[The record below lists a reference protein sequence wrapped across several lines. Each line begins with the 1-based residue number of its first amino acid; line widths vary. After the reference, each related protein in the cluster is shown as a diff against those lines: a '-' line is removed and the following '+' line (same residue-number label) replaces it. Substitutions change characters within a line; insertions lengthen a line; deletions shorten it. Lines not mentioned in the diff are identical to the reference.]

1 MTGRHRRNTEPYVNG
16 VVARALDRRHPLWKA
31 GAEQTRTIVGG
42 RGKRP
47 DILLEHRSGAP
58 IIIEAEFQPGSAVE
72 REARAR
78 LGAVL
83 AEGGGT
89 VEHVVALRLPGRLRE
104 INQGRLPEAVENDR
118 EYRYAAWS
126 LDRAGSP
133 VRWPAEGWLRGGL
146 DDLANL
152 CENIAVSEQALAA
165 GLSQLERVVS
175 QIAHRL
181 RRDLR
186 PARLAK
192 MAEVLHQEDGE
203 QTSRMAAAI
212 IVNAMVFHNA
222 IAVHSEIPAVEEL
235 RRDGIVKTDL
245 LHKQD
250 ILECWRDIL
259 DINYWPIFRLASDL
273 LQPIPVPNADEI
285 ATQAAQAA
293 TDLAGLGVTTM
304 HDLSGRMFQQLI
316 ADRKFLATFYTLP
329 ASAAMMAE
337 LAASQLAVDWADPAA
352 VKELRIA
359 DLACGTGI
367 LLSAAYQSVRSRH
380 RRTGGD
386 DEALHAPMIE
396 RSLIAADVMPA
407 AAHLTASQLASAHP
421 GLPFGNTG
429 VHTMGYGDTG
439 KGGPEIGSLE
449 LLDKDSVRTLFG
461 TGSEM
466 AHGGGKADQA
476 ELHLPASSLDLVIM
490 NPPFTRPTNHES
502 ATVPRPDFAG
512 LGNDPKAQRLMAASL
527 KRAGKALAKSVG
539 DGNAGLGSNF
549 ADLANVKLKEGGVLA
564 LVLPFT
570 AIAGKSWRKLRELL
584 AADYANVT
592 IISIAGADSAAD
604 RAFSA
609 DTGMADTV
617 IVAVKNAGQGDG
629 NARFVNL
636 YRRPESLPEAVEIAR
651 LITQSQSDEDETG
664 FLEVGNNLVGVWLYE
679 SIIGGKGVAGI
690 TEPGL
695 AVTMTAL
702 PDQRLLLPRGYEYVL
717 HTTTLSQLGERGLVS
732 RDIGAKPGAGG
743 EIRGPFEIRPISG
756 VPEYPLLWNHKT
768 QRERRLVVEP
778 DSWGRVRK
786 GRGQDA
792 KEVWQTATR
801 LHFTVDFRLNSQALA
816 ACFTLEQVIGGR
828 AWPSFKPEKRTWEV
842 PLLLWANTTLGLI
855 CWWWT
860 GSRQQ
865 QGRAVISITALP
877 DLPVLDPRRLT
888 PAQLRR
894 AERIFNEMTGL
905 EFLPAN
911 EAYRDQARRRL
922 DREVLVN
929 LLGLPEEIMKPLDV
943 LRRRWCSEPSVHGGK
958 ATRPA
963 SEPLRER
970 GAA

>member
-1 MTGRHRRNTEPYVNG
+1 MTSCHRRNTEPHVNT

-31 GAEQTRTIVGG
+31 GSEQTRTIAGG

-47 DILLEHRSGAP
+47 DILLEHRNGAP
-58 IIIEAEFQPGSAVE
+58 IIIEAEFEPASTVE
-72 REARAR
+72 REAQAR
-78 LGAVL
+78 LGVTL
-83 AEGGGT
+83 AEGGET
-89 VEHVVALRLPGRLRE
+89 VEHAVALRLPGRLRE
-104 INQGRLPEAVENDR
+104 INQGRLPEAVEDSR
-118 EYRYAAWS
+118 GYRFATWS

-152 CENIAVSEQALAA
+152 CENMALSEQALAA
-165 GLSQLERVVS
+165 GLSQLEQVVS
-175 QIAHRL
+175 QIAYRL

-192 MAEVLHQEDGE
+192 MAEALHQEDGE

-222 IAVHSEIPAVEEL
+222 IALHSEIPAVEEL
-235 RRDGIVKTDL
+235 RRDGIAKENL

-259 DINYWPIFRLASDL
+259 EINYWPIFRLAIDL
-273 LQPIPVPNADEI
+273 LRPIPVPYANEI

-337 LAASQLAVDWADPAA
+337 LACSQLAVDWTDPAA
-352 VKELRIA
+352 IKELRIA

-380 RRTGGD
+380 CRTGGD
-386 DEALHAPMIE
+386 DKALHAPMIE

-407 AAHLTASQLASAHP
+407 AAHLAASQLASAHP
-421 GLPFGNTG
+421 DLPFGNTG
-429 VHTMGYGDTG
+429 VHTMGYGDSG
-439 KGGPEIGSLE
+439 RGRPEIGSLE

-466 AHGGGKADQA
+466 AHGGGKANQA

-490 NPPFTRPTNHES
+490 NPPFKRPTDHKS

-512 LGNDPKAQRLMAASL
+512 LGNDPKAQRLMAMRL
-527 KRAGKALAKSVG
+527 KGARKGLAKSVG
-539 DGNAGLGSNF
+539 DGNAGTSSDF
-549 ADLANVKLKEGGVLA
+549 ASLANAKLKEGGVLA

-570 AIAGKSWRKLRELL
+570 VIAGASWRKLRELL

-592 IISIAGADSAAD
+592 IISIAGAASSTD

-617 IVAVKNAGQGDG
+617 ITAVKNTGQGDG

-651 LITQSQSDEDETG
+651 LIIQSQSDGDKTG
-664 FLEVGNNLVGVWLYE
+664 FLEVGNNPVGVWLQE
-679 SIIGGKGVAGI
+679 SIIEGKGVAGI

-695 AVTMTAL
+695 AVAMSGL
-702 PDQRLLLPRGYEYVL
+702 FDRKLLLPRGHEYVVE
-717 HTTTLSQLGERGLVS
+717 TTTLQEVGTPGLVH
-732 RDIGAKPGAGG
+732 RDIGFKPGAGG
-743 EIRGPFEIRPISG
+743 DTRGPFEIHPLRG
-756 VPEYPLLWNHKT
+756 VPEYPILWNHNAKL
-768 QRERRLVVEP
+768 ERRLVVEP
-778 DSWGRVRK
+778 DCYGRIRK

-792 KEVWQTATR
+792 ATVWKTATR
-801 LHFTVDFRLNSQALA
+801 LHFNQDFRLNSQSLA
-816 ACFTLEQVIGGR
+816 ACFTVERTIGGT
-828 AWPSFKPEKRTWEV
+828 AWPNFRVQKRIWEI
-842 PLLLWANTTLGLI
+842 PILLWANTTLGLI
-855 CWWWT
+855 SFWWVGT
-860 GSRQQ
+860 RQQ
-865 QGRAVISITALP
+865 QGRARITISALP

-888 PAQLRR
+888 IGQLRK

-911 EAYRDQARRRL
+911 EAYRDQSRKQL
-922 DREVLVN
+922 DREVLVT
-929 LLGLPEEIMKPLDV
+929 LMGLPEEIMEPLDV
-943 LRRRWCSEPSVHGGK
+943 LRKQWCSEPSVHGGK
-958 ATRPA
+958 ASRPA
-963 SEPLRER
+963 
-970 GAA
+970 